1 MKRRVSRSELPKYI
15 RIMILDFWKVLTVW
29 SFGANKKI
37 TFNYFIQT
45 GLHKRSQIQRQISVK
60 QQLRPT
66 LTLAAKEKSLISFLS
81 IKLLLDFPRPLG
93 DHCEAGEI

>member
-15 RIMILDFWKVLTVW
+15 RIMILDFWKVLTGVLEP
-29 SFGANKKI
+29 KKF

-45 GLHKRSQIQRQISVK
+45 GLHKLSQIQRQISVK